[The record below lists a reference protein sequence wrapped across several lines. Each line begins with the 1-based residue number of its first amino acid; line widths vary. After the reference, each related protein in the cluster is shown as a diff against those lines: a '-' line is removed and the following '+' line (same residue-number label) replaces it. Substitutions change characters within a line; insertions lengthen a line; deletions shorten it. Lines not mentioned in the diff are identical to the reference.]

1 MTPLPQQNRGP
12 FPRWKRLA
20 IGLTGILLPAAG
32 LARIQYPKNWEEA
45 AAYYAQTT
53 PDNAITRLQAQIDR
67 GEVTLTYD
75 TRRGYLPAVLKALH
89 IPISSQMLVFS
100 KTSVHRAMI
109 SPDEPRAL
117 YFNDTAYIGWVPRS
131 PVLEVAS
138 VDSRLGAVYYVLL
151 QRKMEQP
158 RFVRN
163 VANCL
168 ECHAGVIS
176 RQVPGHLM
184 RSVFPDA
191 EGEPE
196 QGAPSYQTTDASP
209 LNERWGGWYVTG
221 RHGSQRHMGNRCA
234 SRLGEKYVVDREKG
248 ANITDLHGLVDTTP
262 YLSRYSDIVAL
273 MVLGHQ
279 THLQNL
285 IAKANY
291 QVRMA
296 LSEDTV
302 QNSDSGLPTD
312 RRADRVSDE
321 IASAC
326 DPLVRALLFVG
337 EAPLT
342 APVAG
347 VSGFAEQFSA
357 HGLRDRKHRSLR
369 ELDLKRRLMRY
380 PCSYTIYSEAFDALP
395 DPAKAYIYRR
405 LWEVLSGRDHSQEFA
420 HLSRADRSAIREIL
434 LDTKPA
440 FAVWKARTQTARTL
454 HRRL

>member
-1 MTPLPQQNRGP
+1 MTPLPQQNRSP

-32 LARIQYPKNWEEA
+32 LARILYPQNWEDA
-45 AAYYAQTT
+45 AAFYAQTT

-67 GEVTLTYD
+67 GEVTLAYD
-75 TRRGYLPAVLKALH
+75 IRRGYLPAVLKALH
-89 IPISSQMLVFS
+89 IPVSSQMLVFS
-100 KTSVHRAMI
+100 KTSVHRDMI
-109 SPDEPRAL
+109 SPGEPRAL

-138 VDSRLGAVYYVLL
+138 VDSQLGAVYYVLL
-151 QRKMEQP
+151 QRQKEKP

-168 ECHAGVIS
+168 ECHAGVIA

-184 RSVFPDA
+184 RSVYPDA
-191 EGEPE
+191 EGAPE
-196 QGAPSYQTTDASP
+196 RDAPSYQTTDASP

-221 RHGSQRHMGNRCA
+221 RHGSQRHMGNRCTT
-234 SRLGEKYVVDREKG
+234 RQGEKFVVDREKG
-248 ANITDLHGLVDTTP
+248 ANITDLQGLVDTTP

-296 LSEDTV
+296 LSEAAVRNRDA
-302 QNSDSGLPTD
+302 GPPTD
-312 RRADRVSDE
+312 RRADRVSAD
-321 IASAC
+321 IAFAC
-326 DPLVRALLFVG
+326 EPLVKALLFVG

-357 HGLRDRKHRSLR
+357 QGPRDRKRRSLR

-395 DPAKAYIYRR
+395 DPAKATIYRR
-405 LWEVLSGRDHSQEFA
+405 LWEVLSGRDRRQEFA
-420 HLSRADRSAIREIL
+420 HLSRADRRAIREIL

-440 FAVWKARTQTARTL
+440 FAVWKARTRTART
-454 HRRL
+454 RS